1 MVCGNIS
8 FVRGDDSQAE
18 EGGEEEQVMGQG
30 EDDTPVRGGRFW
42 NILVLLRTE
51 FDFVTESESD
61 FFLAKSEFWKLVLWW
76 N

>member
-61 FFLAKSEFWKLVLWW
+61 FFSQKVIFG